1 LKQKVTKKEKIIKS
15 IAWIL
20 LTVVPGIFGI
30 FMLIFGWGFNAKGY
44 ISDIDIAKKN
54 SEEAIIK
61 IGVIESYNILSG
73 YKDNIRDEKI
83 LKLEKINSNLVDLI
97 QSQQIQ
103 IEKANTI
110 LTTQDEIN
118 QKFWNVLN
126 DRLDRIE
133 NKIHKNK

>member
-1 LKQKVTKKEKIIKS
+1 MKQKVTKKEKIIKS

-30 FMLIFGWGFNAKGY
+30 FVLIFGWGFNAKGY

-54 SEEAIIK
+54 SGEAIIK
-61 IGVIESYNILSG
+61 IGIIESYNILSD
-73 YKDNIRDEKI
+73 YKDSIRDEKI
-83 LKLEKINSNLVDLI
+83 LKLEKTNSNLINLI

-103 IEKANTI
+103 IEKANMI
-110 LTTQDEIN
+110 LTSQDEIN

-133 NKIHKNK
+133 NKIDKNK

>member
-1 LKQKVTKKEKIIKS
+1 MKQKVTKKEKIIKS